1 MRVPSL
7 KDVTLATG
15 IAIAGGA
22 SVPACSSKPKTYSI
36 DISVRDCTE
45 LREKTDLWWNEVVGG
60 HRNGIR
66 QACQELIFR
75 DKEDEAEKT
84 GVFTLSN

>member
-1 MRVPSL
+1 MRVPKL
-7 KDVTLATG
+7 EEVAMGIG
-15 IAIAGGA
+15 IAALGGA
-22 SVPACSSKPKTYSI
+22 AVYKLSSKPETYSI
-36 DISVRDCTE
+36 DISVRDCAE
-45 LREKTDLWWNEVVGG
+45 LREQTDLWWNEVVGG